1 MASLDELIAEKVRR
15 LTLVPDEFLS
25 SVENAQKELFPEV
38 VELLMDLKVDA
49 DGNLIFNNSNLE
61 LTAELKD
68 SLNQILLGSEY
79 TSAVKEF
86 AKEFDKQAKIT
97 NQIFRKG
104 FDFTDTKL
112 QEQLVKISKKST
124 SEILLDNIG
133 DQRFSSIISQ
143 QVELAVSNGASFKE
157 TVKSIRGLV
166 EGDGKTDGK
175 LLQYSKQIAH
185 DQFAIA
191 DRSYTSAVAD
201 ELDAEWFFYS
211 GNTIDS
217 TREFCQKRHNKY
229 FYYKEIEE
237 WADEDWDG
245 KIDGT
250 NEKTI
255 YSTAGGY
262 NCRHSIIPV
271 SIFAVPK
278 DVIRRNISNGNF
290 NPSEALLKQLKL

>member
-1 MASLDELIAEKVRR
+1 
-15 LTLVPDEFLS
+15 
-25 SVENAQKELFPEV
+25 
-38 VELLMDLKVDA
+38 
-49 DGNLIFNNSNLE
+49 
-61 LTAELKD
+61 
-68 SLNQILLGSEY
+68 LGSEY
-79 TSAVKEF
+79 TSAVKDF

-112 QEQLVKISKKST
+112 QENLVKISKRST

-133 DQRFSSIISQ
+133 DQRFSSLIAQ
-143 QVELAVSNGASFKE
+143 EVEIAVSNGASFKD
-157 TVKSIRGLV
+157 TVKAIRGLV
-166 EGDGKTDGK
+166 EGDKEKDGK

-201 ELDAEWFFYS
+201 ELDADWFFYS

-217 TREFCQKRHNKY
+217 TREFCRKRHNKY
-229 FYYKEIEE
+229 FYYKEIED
-237 WADEDWDG
+237 WADEEWDG

-290 NPSEALLKQLKL
+290 NPSEALLEQLKL